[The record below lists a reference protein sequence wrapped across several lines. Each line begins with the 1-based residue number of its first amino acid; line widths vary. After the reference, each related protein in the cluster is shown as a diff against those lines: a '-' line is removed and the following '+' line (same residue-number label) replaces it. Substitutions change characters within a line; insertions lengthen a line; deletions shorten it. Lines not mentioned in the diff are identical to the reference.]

1 MGCNNNSTCNNT
13 NMPQVRML
21 QSFCSLTPTTV
32 IVCLLSY
39 LIQVLNKSWLSELS
53 AHNFAYTP
61 FLIASVDNAN
71 KFGNV
76 PLLFVWK
83 QKRGFASWVNC
94 CVASQRHQ
102 SKKKKKGKRKKSI
115 HTITQDSRDSP
126 EKLFLKSNRGQN
138 CWKRHFIVSA

>member
-1 MGCNNNSTCNNT
+1 MGCNNNSTCKNT

-61 FLIASVDNAN
+61 FLSASVDNAN

-102 SKKKKKGKRKKSI
+102 SKKKKERKKKKIYSYNNARL
-115 HTITQDSRDSP
+115 QGLSRKTVFKKQQRAKLL
-126 EKLFLKSNRGQN
+126 EKTFH
-138 CWKRHFIVSA
+138 C